1 MRIVLLPWRC
11 VPIRATMSEQAPA
24 RQANPRPRPSPSRF
38 DELTD
43 SQGGDAVLLAE
54 PQALSDATSAA
65 STQTSENTGYPGLR
79 KILKHIAF
87 SLLMANIIPGAIFY
101 LCMRAGNI
109 WTALIAALAWSYGS
123 IAWRI
128 STKRRTSGLLMI
140 AVVGLTAKTLLALA
154 SGSTFIYFVQPA
166 VNDAIIAMLFLL
178 SLARAR
184 PIVAKVAGDFYPMND
199 ELASRP
205 SVQRLFWRLTMLWAL
220 ICLGKAV
227 ATLWMLESLPLV
239 TFVAVKSVLVNV
251 LLVAGAAVSIM
262 AAYRVVKSEGLLPH
276 SC

>member
-1 MRIVLLPWRC
+1 MI
-11 VPIRATMSEQAPA
+11 
-24 RQANPRPRPSPSRF
+24 
-38 DELTD
+38 
-43 SQGGDAVLLAE
+43 LAE
-54 PQALSDATSAA
+54 PQALPDATPDIPA
-65 STQTSENTGYPGLR
+65 STSHTGHCYPGLR
-79 KILKHIAF
+79 KVLKHIAF
-87 SLLMANIIPGAIFY
+87 SLLMANIIPGLIFY

-109 WTALIAALAWSYGS
+109 WMALIAALAWSYGS

-239 TFVAVKSVLVNV
+239 TFVAVKSVMVNV
-251 LLVAGAAVSIM
+251 LLVAGASVSVL
-262 AAYRVVKSEGLLPH
+262 AAYRVVKAEGLLPGKPQIAAG
-276 SC
+276 